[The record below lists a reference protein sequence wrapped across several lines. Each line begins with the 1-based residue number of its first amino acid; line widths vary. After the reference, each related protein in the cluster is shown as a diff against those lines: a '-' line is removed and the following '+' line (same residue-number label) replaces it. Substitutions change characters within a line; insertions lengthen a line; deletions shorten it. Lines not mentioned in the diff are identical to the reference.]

1 MIADI
6 DRVVTIA
13 QVALSI
19 AYLSG
24 YFWLLYLFADGQIKT
39 PAEWRD
45 QMSVLM
51 GVLTT
56 GVPLIVNF
64 WFARSRSTSKP
75 PTGQP

>member
-1 MIADI
+1 VNI
-6 DRVVTIA
+6 DRIITTA
-13 QVALSI
+13 QVTLSI
-19 AYLSG
+19 VYLAG
-24 YFWLLYLFADGQIKT
+24 YFWLLYLFAGGEIRT

-45 QMSVLM
+45 QMGVLM

-64 WFARSRSTSKP
+64 WFARSRSTSVP